1 MARIQ
6 ANSEEDYESI
16 MVRLTKNKYP
26 IAFKA
31 KVEELM
37 ESGAFDD
44 SREAE
49 EWVEN
54 TPIELELYYD
64 KHSGLFG
71 VEAEAI
77 ECGATAICSP
87 YTGEYMLDYI
97 EE

>member
-1 MARIQ
+1 MARVK
-6 ANSEEDYESI
+6 ANSEDNYESI
-16 MVRLTKNKYP
+16 MVNLTKKRFP

-37 ESGAFDD
+37 EQGAFKKI
-44 SREAE
+44 REAE

-54 TPIELELYYD
+54 TPIELEIYYD

-77 ECGATAICSP
+77 ECDATAICSP
-87 YTGEYMLDYI
+87 YTAEPMLDFI
-97 EE
+97 ED

>member
-1 MARIQ
+1 MARVQ
-6 ANSEEDYESI
+6 ANSADNYESI
-16 MVRLTKNKYP
+16 MVNLTKKKFP

-37 ESGAFDD
+37 ESGAFND

-54 TPIELELYYD
+54 NAIELEIYYD

-77 ECGATAICSP
+77 DCGATAICSP
-87 YTGEYMLDYI
+87 YTAEPMLDYI
-97 EE
+97 KE

>member
-1 MARIQ
+1 MARVQ
-6 ANSEEDYESI
+6 ANSADNYESI
-16 MVRLTKNKYP
+16 MVCLTKKDFP

-37 ESGAFDD
+37 ESGAFND

-54 TPIELELYYD
+54 TPIELEIYYD
-64 KHSGLFG
+64 KHNGLFG
-71 VEAEAI
+71 IEAEAI

-87 YTGEYMLDYI
+87 YTAEPMLDYI

>member
-1 MARIQ
+1 MARVQ
-6 ANSEEDYESI
+6 ANSVDDYESI
-16 MVRLTKNKYP
+16 MVRLTKRDFP

-37 ESGAFDD
+37 ESGAFND

-54 TPIELELYYD
+54 TPINLEIYYD

-87 YTGEYMLDYI
+87 YTAEPMLDYI

>member
-1 MARIQ
+1 MARVQ
-6 ANSEEDYESI
+6 ANSVENYESI
-16 MVRLTKNKYP
+16 MVRLTKKDYP

-37 ESGAFDD
+37 ESGAFND

-87 YTGEYMLDYI
+87 YTAEPMLDYI

>member
-1 MARIQ
+1 MARVQ
-6 ANSEEDYESI
+6 ANSVDNYESI
-16 MVRLTKNKYP
+16 MVRLTKRDFP

-37 ESGAFDD
+37 ESGAFND
-44 SREAE
+44 SRKAE

-54 TPIELELYYD
+54 TPIELEIYYD

-77 ECGATAICSP
+77 ECGAESICSP
-87 YTGEYMLDYI
+87 YTAEPMLEYV

>member
-1 MARIQ
+1 MARVQ
-6 ANSEEDYESI
+6 ANSADNYESI
-16 MVRLTKNKYP
+16 MVRLTKRDYP

-37 ESGAFDD
+37 ESGAFND

-77 ECGATAICSP
+77 DCGATAIYSP
-87 YTGEYMLDYI
+87 YTAEPMLDYI

>member
-6 ANSEEDYESI
+6 ANSGVDYESI
-16 MVRLTKNKYP
+16 MVRLTKKKYP
-26 IAFKA
+26 IAFNA

-44 SREAE
+44 RQKAE

-77 ECGATAICSP
+77 EYGATDICSP
-87 YTGEYMLDYI
+87 YTGEYMLDYV

>member
-6 ANSEEDYESI
+6 ANSGEDYESI
-16 MVRLTKNKYP
+16 MVRLTKKKFP

-44 SREAE
+44 REKAE
-49 EWVEN
+49 EWVEEN
-54 TPIELELYYD
+54 PIELEIYYD

-77 ECGATAICSP
+77 EADAESICSP
-87 YTGEYMLDYI
+87 YSGEYMLDYV